1 MNIVLSFEEED
12 KFMHSLGLW
21 LMSPDGGLKS
31 MSSANQHRNVVMS
44 IMRAIDPENK
54 DYWKLFLRKNLNDWV
69 SLFEGKG
76 KKPGTIKTYLGSIKQ
91 FFDYISVVGHS
102 SIQVSYFKHDTER
115 A

>member
-1 MNIVLSFEEED
+1 MNIFLSFEEED

-54 DYWKLFLRKNLNDWV
+54 DYWKLFLRKNLND
-69 SLFEGKG
+69 
-76 KKPGTIKTYLGSIKQ
+76 
-91 FFDYISVVGHS
+91 
-102 SIQVSYFKHDTER
+102 
-115 A
+115 

>member
-1 MNIVLSFEEED
+1 MNIVLSSEEEY

-31 MSSANQHRNVVMS
+31 MSNVVMS
-44 IMRAIDPENK
+44 IMRAIDPEKK

-76 KKPGTIKTYLGSIKQ
+76 KKPGTIKTYLGSFKQ